1 MTEKIISMGEVK
13 PDPVHT
19 VTQTLMNK
27 LYDLIDKRHTG
38 MLCIEIH
45 MRNGG
50 VSQVFAT
57 EKAQIIE

>member
-1 MTEKIISMGEVK
+1 MGEVK